1 MQFMARELL
10 ESFNGPEPSDFAHQ
24 PHHDLESWVY
34 VIVYAVMK
42 RECIALDI
50 KSNHESQH
58 IKATTKAQLKR
69 MVAIFHHSF
78 GSSTK
83 AQILAARS
91 SLADDW
97 FEYKTIAKGK
107 NKQYSVL
114 HDVITELLV
123 NVGEQNAP
131 PKRSRFQP
139 NAGENFTPMEARKLL
154 QVVEQGMEWEKEVI
168 GDEATDSNPANDDID
183 DDDGGAESE

>member
-42 RECIALDI
+42 RECITLDI
-50 KSNHESQH
+50 KNTHEPRQC
-58 IKATTKAQLKR
+58 KATMNAQLKR
-69 MVAIFHHSF
+69 MVAIFRHTF
-78 GSSTK
+78 GSSTT

-107 NKQYSVL
+107 NKQSSVL
-114 HDVITELLV
+114 HDVITELLD
-123 NVGEQNAP
+123 NVGGQNAP

-139 NAGENFTPMEARKLL
+139 DADDNVTPMKARKLL
-154 QVVEQGMEWEKEVI
+154 QVVEQGIEWEKEVI
-168 GDEATDSNPANDDID
+168 GDEATGSNPANDDID
-183 DDDGGAESE
+183 DDGGAESE